1 MKHGKNDSLTT
12 KNVRLAPDD
21 GVFELAGAEPAWIWV
36 HTCPK
41 PTCSCRSALVL
52 ATHDGRELLL
62 ERGAAVRDAWNTQ
75 TNYSRVA
82 AALDDLIV
90 FHIDIDTVE
99 ISSPIDDEPLDSGAH
114 PRIADIAMRID
125 GDLLESIGQL
135 WYRGKGWPDPEQK
148 VLLAAEIVI
157 KGWERGE
164 MLAWNDVCTGVRQDY
179 YVIDGRLY
187 EAAEMYCPVPDCECG
202 EVVIHFETL
211 RPRGAPS
218 SGNVMVKRS
227 GEAEIQPNKN
237 GRDRLEQ
244 LWTAFQQRHPNHL
257 ARFARRHPIMKNIGA
272 RIVATPL
279 AMSPKVGRNDS
290 CPCGSGKKYKMCCG
304 KSKKTDLI

>member
-1 MKHGKNDSLTT
+1 MKHGKNDSLATED
-12 KNVRLAPDD
+12 VRLAPDD

-41 PTCSCRSALVL
+41 PRCSCRSALVL

-62 ERGAAVRDAWNTQ
+62 ERGAAVRAAWNTR

-99 ISSPIDDEPLDSGAH
+99 TSSPTDDEPLDLGAH
-114 PRIADIAMRID
+114 PRIANIAMRID
-125 GDLLESIGQL
+125 GNLLESIGRL
-135 WYRGKGWPDPEQK
+135 WYRSKGWPDPEQK
-148 VLLAAEIVI
+148 VLLATEINI
-157 KGWERGE
+157 KGWQRGD
-164 MLAWNDVCTGVRQDY
+164 MLAWDDVCTGVRQDY
-179 YVIDGRLY
+179 YVLNGRLY
-187 EAAEMYCPVPDCECG
+187 EAAETYCPVPDCECG
-202 EVVIHFETL
+202 EVSIHFDTL
-211 RPRGAPS
+211 MPRGAPS
-218 SGNVMVKRS
+218 PGHVIVKRS
-227 GEAEIQPNKN
+227 GATEIQPNKN

-257 ARFARRHPIMKNIGA
+257 ARFARRYLIMKSIGA

-279 AMSPKVGRNDS
+279 AVSPEVGRNDS
-290 CPCGSGKKYKMCCG
+290 CPCGSGKKYKRCCG
-304 KSKKTDLI
+304 TS